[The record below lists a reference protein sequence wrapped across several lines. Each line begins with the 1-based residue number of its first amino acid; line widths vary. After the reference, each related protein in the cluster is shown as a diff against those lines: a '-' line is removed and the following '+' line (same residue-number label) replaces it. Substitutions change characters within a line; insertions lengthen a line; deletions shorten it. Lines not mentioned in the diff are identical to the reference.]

1 MSTKSISVIVMP
13 DTAEADSRSGP
24 HHGHYVAMVKSAG
37 RWVMC
42 DDENIEPIDE
52 KDIYRYFGDYPSGAG
67 YVLFYQAVDLDL
79 KDLGMKNPPKPA
91 TPVAESRRTVPTSLV
106 VDEPQVNGNGA
117 ANTNGAP
124 NLMDVEEEHEEAH
137 SHSQAQPQVG
147 ALPPVVVPVTPT
159 AAKPQ
164 SPSSPNAEPIAP
176 PIVPPATTPAVSTP
190 PVSAAPRTQ
199 SPVTNG
205 IRPASSSQTV
215 VDRQVGFT
223 PTSTQVP
230 SIRTDA
236 SSTTSKEK
244 EGSTWLSK
252 MTGKSEDKDSKRQ
265 SLSVAPSA
273 PTRSVSNS
281 GTTSTKSPIS
291 PAAPPSA
298 KNGLSPNHTSG
309 PAPTA
314 PRVIATPARDQSNNA
329 MSSSVISNFSQSS
342 SAGSSAQPPS
352 SNASAPPSSYT
363 QQSSLGRKP
372 SASGRERTVSSGSQS
387 GYTGGGGLGRS
398 LSKMSGK
405 FKLGLGG
412 KKKDREGG
420 IEEEDQK
427 KSERKGL
434 LG

>member
-1 MSTKSISVIVMP
+1 
-13 DTAEADSRSGP
+13 
-24 HHGHYVAMVKSAG
+24 MVKSAG

-91 TPVAESRRTVPTSLV
+91 TPVAEPMRTVPTSLV
-106 VDEPQVNGNGA
+106 VEEPQSPNGGVNANGV
-117 ANTNGAP
+117 P
-124 NLMDVEEEHEEAH
+124 NLMDVEEEHEEPH
-137 SHSQAQPQVG
+137 VQAAKPEVG
-147 ALPPVVVPVTPT
+147 AVPPVVLPVTPT
-159 AAKPQ
+159 AKPQ
-164 SPSSPNAEPIAP
+164 TPSATRSEPIAP

-190 PVSAAPRTQ
+190 SAVQ
-199 SPVTNG
+199 SPATNG
-205 IRPASSSQTV
+205 IKSPSGQAV

-223 PTSTQVP
+223 PSSTAAP

-236 SSTTSKEK
+236 SSTTSKDK
-244 EGSTWLSK
+244 EGSKWLSK
-252 MTGKSEDKDSKRQ
+252 MTGKFEDRDSRRL
-265 SLSVAPSA
+265 SLNVPPPASSRSA
-273 PTRSVSNS
+273 SNS
-281 GTTSTKSPIS
+281 ATTPARSPVS
-291 PAAPPSA
+291 PAAAPALAATS
-298 KNGLSPNHTSG
+298 KNGLSPNASG
-309 PAPTA
+309 PTPTA
-314 PRVIATPARDQSNNA
+314 PRVIATPSKDQSNNT
-329 MSSSVISNFSQSS
+329 MSSSVMSNFSQSS

-372 SASGRERTVSSGSQS
+372 SASGRERTVSTGSQS

-405 FKLGLGG
+405 YKLGLGG

-420 IEEEDQK
+420 IEEEDNK